1 MIANIP
7 VSIGQLLDQV
17 TILSIKYFKI
27 KDPAKSKNIA
37 AEIAALTAVCVS
49 VGVNFQDPLYSELH
63 DVNYNLWQIE
73 DDIREKEAAKEFDDE
88 FIRLARSVYHL
99 NDKRYDIKKRI
110 NKRYGST
117 IVEEKQYSQYEGG
130 L

>member
-7 VSIGQLLDQV
+7 VSIGHLLDQI

-27 KDPAKSKNIA
+27 KDPAKTKNIA

-49 VGVNFQDPLYSELH
+49 VGVNFQDPLYSELY
-63 DVNYNLWQIE
+63 DVNYNLWEIE

-88 FIRLARSVYHL
+88 FIRLARSVYYL
-99 NDKRYDIKKRI
+99 NDKRSDIKKRI
-110 NKRYGST
+110 NKHYGST